1 MCIMETL
8 SVANQRL
15 VRLVRPM
22 GTGAVM
28 IEAETALAKLQAIS
42 KTSAFNEW
50 LGIEVTEAS
59 EGSATR

>member
-1 MCIMETL
+1 
-8 SVANQRL
+8 L
-15 VRLVRPM
+15 VRLVRPT
-22 GTGAVM
+22 GTGAVK

>member
-1 MCIMETL
+1 METL
-8 SVANQRL
+8 SAAPTKGWFGL
-15 VRLVRPM
+15 FAPM

-59 EGSATR
+59 EGSTTR